1 MNRNGTEKKE
11 NGLELLKLLKSTFMA
26 SFKNK
31 LGALLLKKDI
41 MNIKSFM
48 DYNNYGGAVLLGCS
62 KTIVKGHGSSKAA
75 AVYNCVKQAYNME
88 KNNLCEAISEE
99 ITKLTVTENEN

>member
-1 MNRNGTEKKE
+1 
-11 NGLELLKLLKSTFMA
+11 
-26 SFKNK
+26 
-31 LGALLLKKDI
+31 

-99 ITKLTVTENEN
+99 ITKLTVTENELIKTNNFISIMLDFDIQPKSSILIWFDIIYYSFSPVF